1 MDLVFLQYPLIWL
14 CWIFSLLSVFL
25 TPFIRKYRSA
35 LTIFGALAG
44 VCTFFLALFY
54 SIPTEE
60 LLLIM
65 VVSSVSACKIAW
77 RGRQS

>member
-1 MDLVFLQYPLIWL
+1 MDLVFLQYPLICL

-25 TPFIRKYRSA
+25 TPVIRKYNSI
-35 LTIFGALAG
+35 LTIFGAFAG
-44 VCTFFLALFY
+44 ACTFFLALFY

-65 VVSSVSACKIAW
+65 AVTTVSACRVAW
-77 RGRQS
+77 GGRRT